1 MRLPLRSALLVLL
14 TTLIPFAT
22 MAAEVAAPA
31 ETPADPALAFS
42 GDGPDTLRTNLWVA
56 EALMGEATQSVLD
69 QLPPPPAAIVLVP
82 SDTEQPATLLT
93 SVATHHL
100 QGAGYSVHLDQAPA
114 GTDQPVLEL
123 RFRVEDLALSY
134 PAVGRRLG
142 LWKSWVDRKM
152 DLAVQITVVDR
163 ADGQILVSRRV
174 ARRFQGR
181 IPAGY
186 MDAVE
191 SDIYPFTRAEQQAS
205 GLSRS
210 FEEIVVVG
218 ALAGLVAI
226 YFANTE

>member
-14 TTLIPFAT
+14 TALIPFVT
-22 MAAEVAAPA
+22 LAADVAA
-31 ETPADPALAFS
+31 PADPALAFS

-56 EALMGEATQSVLD
+56 EALMGEAAQSVLG

-123 RFRVEDLALSY
+123 RFRVEDLALRY

-142 LWKSWVDRKM
+142 LWKSWVDREM

-174 ARRFQGR
+174 ARRFQDR

-191 SDIYPFTRAEQQAS
+191 SDVYPFTRAEQQAS